1 MRTLTFILWS
11 AGIVAVLNSPLFS
24 DTTPPPPPRTPL
36 EALQQMKTQNA
47 ALIEKQTA
55 TLLKLD
61 ELAKEAQQLKFLGK
75 RS

>member
-1 MRTLTFILWS
+1 MKTFALMIWS
-11 AGIVAVLNSPLFS
+11 AAILAALNGPLHS
-24 DTTPPPPPRTPL
+24 ENAPAKTPL
-36 EALQQMKTQNA
+36 EALQQMKAQNA

-55 TLLKLD
+55 TGVKLD

>member
-1 MRTLTFILWS
+1 MKTPAHFLWS
-11 AGIVAVLNSPLFS
+11 AALTVALNGPLHS
-24 DTTPPPPPRTPL
+24 ANPPAKTPL

-55 TLLKLD
+55 TSLKLD
-61 ELAKEAQQLKFLGK
+61 ELAKEAQQIKFLGK